1 MEVVI
6 KELLILKKE
15 DYIMKNELKYYF
27 AKITSHI
34 MENNIKKGGYID
46 EKNV

>member
-15 DYIMKNELKYYF
+15 DYIMKNELKYYGVF
-27 AKITSHI
+27 GMKW
-34 MENNIKKGGYID
+34 GG
-46 EKNV
+46 E

>member
-15 DYIMKNELKYYF
+15 DYIMSDYLKHYGVLGMKYYEW
-27 AKITSHI
+27 INS
-34 MENNIKKGGYID
+34 
-46 EKNV
+46 

>member
-15 DYIMKNELKYYF
+15 DYIM
-27 AKITSHI
+27 
-34 MENNIKKGGYID
+34 NNTARYIEEYGNVMWATEKEWSEYDKK
-46 EKNV
+46 

>member
-15 DYIMKNELKYYF
+15 DYIMKNELKYYGVLGMRWG
-27 AKITSHI
+27 S
-34 MENNIKKGGYID
+34 KK
-46 EKNV
+46 V

>member
-15 DYIMKNELKYYF
+15 DYIMKNELKYYGVLGM
-27 AKITSHI
+27 KLGS
-34 MENNIKKGGYID
+34 KK
-46 EKNV
+46 V